1 MTVQSLLKN
10 MTQQELCHWMA
21 YHRLET
27 EEHEKLRESR
37 SEARSPYGAK
47 KAPQPQKKLSNDE
60 AMLSQLLRMA
70 KSKR

>member
-21 YHRLET
+21 YHRIET
-27 EEHEKLRESR
+27 EEHET
-37 SEARSPYGAK
+37 RSPYGAK
-47 KAPQPQKKLSNDE
+47 KAPQPQRKLSNDE

-70 KSKR
+70 NVKR